1 MTSAPL
7 PDQEYA
13 RLLALSHYEILD
25 TPAEAAFDRA
35 TRLAAHLLRTPVA
48 FINFV
53 DQYRQWS
60 KAVVGITDTHGPR
73 SDSFCAWTILQDTP
87 LVIEDAHLD
96 PRFASNPFVTGE
108 PHIHMYAGAPLIMP
122 SGQCIGTICV
132 TDHQPH
138 PLTAADLAAL
148 QDLAAVVVNEL
159 ELRLRTRRQDRELN
173 AQTQQAEEL
182 RRTLDQARV
191 LEGVTSLMD
200 LELSPAE
207 ITLSAAGLLGEA
219 LASDY
224 TGLMLFEGEVLR
236 VEAAYVHP
244 RLPPEAAA
252 LPKTL
257 PQWPGSV
264 TQSLRDLTQ
273 PLYLD
278 DYSAHPNA
286 VSAVVAAGIRQIA
299 WLPLGTRNG
308 VISLLMTVRL
318 QDNAVPGWRSSDR
331 ALLEAAGRTVS
342 SALDRRLVSDAAAEQ
357 IRRDPLTGSLNRRAL
372 EQDLQAWQQQGV
384 IFSLAVLDLDGLKG
398 VNDEEGHAQGDK
410 VLQVFAGTLAIELG
424 GLGRIYRIGGDEFIV
439 LTNGLSEDELH
450 ELVDIALLAGKQVAP
465 VRGISVGVAHSFE
478 AEGTALIALADTRMY
493 EVKRRRQTL
502 RTAPLERAELR
513 HRAQDLSSTLDA

>member
-13 RLLALSHYEILD
+13 RLLALSRYEILD

-35 TRLAAHLLRTPVA
+35 TRLAAHLLQTPVA

-60 KAVVGITDTHGPR
+60 KAVVGVTDTHGPR
-73 SDSFCAWTILQDTP
+73 SDSLCAWTILQDTP

-108 PHIHMYAGAPLIMP
+108 PHIHMYAGAPLITP
-122 SGQCIGTICV
+122 SGQRIGTICV
-132 TDHQPH
+132 TDDQPH
-138 PLTAADLAAL
+138 PLTPADLTAL
-148 QDLAAVVVNEL
+148 QDLAALVVDAL
-159 ELRLRTRRQDRELN
+159 ELRLHALDLQRTVT
-173 AQTQQAEEL
+173 AQTQRADEL

-200 LELSPAE
+200 LELGPSE
-207 ITLSAAGLLGEA
+207 MTLLAAGLLGEA

-224 TGLMLFEGEVLR
+224 TGLMLFEGEALR
-236 VEAAYVHP
+236 VEAAYTHP
-244 RLPPEAAA
+244 RLPSEAAA
-252 LPKTL
+252 LSPML
-257 PQWPGSV
+257 PHWPSSV
-264 TQSLRDLTQ
+264 TNTLRNLTQ

-286 VSAVVAAGIRQIA
+286 VSAVVAAGVRQIA

-331 ALLEAAGRTVS
+331 ALLEAAGRSVV

-357 IRRDPLTGSLNRRAL
+357 TRRDPLTGSLNRRAL
-372 EQDLQAWQQQGV
+372 EQDLEAQQQQGV
-384 IFSLAVLDLDGLKG
+384 LFSLAVLDLDGLKS

-424 GLGRIYRIGGDEFIV
+424 GSGRVYRIGGDEFIV
-439 LTNGLSEDELH
+439 LTDGLSEDELH

-465 VRGISVGVAHSFE
+465 VRGVSVGVAHSFE

-502 RTAPLERAELR
+502 RTAPLQRGVEAGG
-513 HRAQDLSSTLDA
+513 